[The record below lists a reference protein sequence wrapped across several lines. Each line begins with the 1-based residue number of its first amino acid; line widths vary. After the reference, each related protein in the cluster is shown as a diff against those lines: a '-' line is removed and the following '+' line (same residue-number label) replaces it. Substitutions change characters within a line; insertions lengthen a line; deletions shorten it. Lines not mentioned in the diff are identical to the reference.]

1 MSVNCLKLREKYWLE
16 NKVAL
21 LSNLKKF
28 DLLVIT
34 GNEDIVLKF

>member
-1 MSVNCLKLREKYWLE
+1 MSVNCLKLCEKYWLE

-21 LSNLKKF
+21 LLNLKKF